1 LASAFPFFFLSA
13 FWYNENMKISIKTT
27 NLELTPAIREYVE
40 KKLPSLEKFFRP
52 NSESVLAAIEI
63 GMTTNH
69 HKSGNIFRA
78 EVNLSDTATGGQF
91 YAEAS
96 KDDLYVA
103 IDEMK
108 KKIDRECSSLKN
120 KKSDKE
126 KRGASRVK
134 KMLHSRG

>member
-1 LASAFPFFFLSA
+1 
-13 FWYNENMKISIKTT
+13 MKISIKTT